1 MKLVHL
7 VDKRGIARRARRSLP
22 PDLQDRI
29 DDAADFL
36 DTIQGATWNL
46 EHHAWELRREFYR
59 EK

>member
-7 VDKRGIARRARRSLP
+7 VDKRGIARQARLSLRP
-22 PDLQDRI
+22 GLQDRI
-29 DDAADFL
+29 DDAEGFL
-36 DTIQGATWNL
+36 DAIQGATWNL